1 MSNKVKFLRGSVA
14 PLARS
19 SETKLQNCEAKKALE
34 PRAAKLHSERR
45 VFCDQPKAF
54 LSGTSGQVYSFSTLN
69 VTVPSPFVYNVEVNR
84 PKKMNA
90 LNKVRPSMILLF
102 LSMLFMIKDSLV
114 LITSLRSRILAPILI
129 KKIPPGD
136 VGRDGRSIH
145 KVEHR
150 PRLSCGSSQCSWK
163 NVQRRL
169 IRK

>member
-102 LSMLFMIKDSLV
+102 LSMLFMIKDSF
-114 LITSLRSRILAPILI
+114 
-129 KKIPPGD
+129 
-136 VGRDGRSIH
+136 
-145 KVEHR
+145 EY
-150 PRLSCGSSQCSWK
+150 
-163 NVQRRL
+163 
-169 IRK
+169 

>member
-45 VFCDQPKAF
+45 VFCDQPTAF
-54 LSGTSGQVYSFSTLN
+54 LSGTSSGQVYSFSTLN

-102 LSMLFMIKDSLV
+102 LSMLFMIKDSFV
-114 LITSLRSRILAPILI
+114 LIFTIKNTSTNPDQENSTRRC
-129 KKIPPGD
+129 G
-136 VGRDGRSIH
+136 
-145 KVEHR
+145 
-150 PRLSCGSSQCSWK
+150 PRWAKHSQG
-163 NVQRRL
+163 
-169 IRK
+169 

>member
-45 VFCDQPKAF
+45 VFCEQPTAF
-54 LSGTSGQVYSFSTLN
+54 LSGTRSGQVYSFSTLN

-90 LNKVRPSMILLF
+90 LNKVRLSMIYF
-102 LSMLFMIKDSLV
+102 
-114 LITSLRSRILAPILI
+114 
-129 KKIPPGD
+129 
-136 VGRDGRSIH
+136 
-145 KVEHR
+145 
-150 PRLSCGSSQCSWK
+150 SCQCCS
-163 NVQRRL
+163 
-169 IRK
+169 

>member
-54 LSGTSGQVYSFSTLN
+54 LSGTSSGQVYSFSTLN
-69 VTVPSPFVYNVEVNR
+69 VTAPSPFVYNVEVNR

-102 LSMLFMIKDSLV
+102 SFYLV
-114 LITSLRSRILAPILI
+114 LIFTIKNTSTNPDQENSTRRCGPRWAKHSR
-129 KKIPPGD
+129 G
-136 VGRDGRSIH
+136 
-145 KVEHR
+145 
-150 PRLSCGSSQCSWK
+150 
-163 NVQRRL
+163 
-169 IRK
+169 

>member
-54 LSGTSGQVYSFSTLN
+54 LSGTSSGQVYSFSTLN

-90 LNKVRPSMILLF
+90 LNKVRPSMVLLF
-102 LSMLFMIKDSLV
+102 SFYFV